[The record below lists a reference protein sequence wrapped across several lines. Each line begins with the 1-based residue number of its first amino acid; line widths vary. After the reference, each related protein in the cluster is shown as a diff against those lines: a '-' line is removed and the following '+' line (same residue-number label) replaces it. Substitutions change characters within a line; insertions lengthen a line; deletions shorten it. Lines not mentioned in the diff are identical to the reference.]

1 MSPGPVRKP
10 RRSAPV
16 PATSPFA
23 ARVYELVSAVP
34 EGSVVTYGAVARALR
49 SSPRAVGQ
57 ALRHNPFAPVVPCH
71 RVVAADRRLG
81 GFNGH
86 VGDCAEL
93 RRKRAMLEAEGV
105 KFIPD
110 GRVHHR
116 CLHQLDEAPAV

>member
-1 MSPGPVRKP
+1 M
-10 RRSAPV
+10 
-16 PATSPFA
+16 
-23 ARVYELVSAVP
+23 
-34 EGSVVTYGAVARALR
+34 VTYGAVARALR

-93 RRKRAMLEAEGV
+93 RRKRAMLEAEVCGLRSGGWAGG
-105 KFIPD
+105 
-110 GRVHHR
+110 GRYLR
-116 CLHQLDEAPAV
+116 